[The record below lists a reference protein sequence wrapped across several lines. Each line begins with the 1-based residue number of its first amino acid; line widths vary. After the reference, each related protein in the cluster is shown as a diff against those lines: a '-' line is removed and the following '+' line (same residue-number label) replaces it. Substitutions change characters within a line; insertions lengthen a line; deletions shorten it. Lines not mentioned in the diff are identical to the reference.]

1 MSNAQSL
8 RRMAARLTGIQ
19 TIRPPGAPGAVIVM
33 ALLPQANRPMTFA
46 GCNLDATQA
55 FQACVGEAAEFLA
68 QSDPR
73 AATAMPVPDDA
84 ITVSEVSAA
93 QQPQQWLR
101 AMTFPEGRLVSLP
114 AASCCYL
121 PESAHLDISTG
132 CAAGRSIEEALLHAM
147 CEIIERDAARRWWG
161 GSHAARGIDASHPA
175 LMEAIAWLTHARR
188 AVCDRDVILLDIGG
202 DAVIPVI
209 AAASFLKNGKGFVL
223 ATAAHPDITR
233 AATGAVR
240 ELVQMEFGLLLAT
253 IKRDRAGPF
262 GLGQTDLRHLRRAET
277 VDPGFPALKSLA
289 PTVWCHDQPHAQ
301 TDPAVIARRLIDRGH
316 QVFAARLSS
325 DPFLP
330 VVRMLVTHMPI
341 AMRANTLTYN
351 DGLWNGVSATELY

>member
-1 MSNAQSL
+1 
-8 RRMAARLTGIQ
+8 MAARLAGIQ
-19 TIRPPGAPGAVIVM
+19 AIRPPAAPGAVIVM
-33 ALLPQANRPMTFA
+33 ALLPQASRPMTFA
-46 GCNLDATQA
+46 GCSLDSTQA

-73 AATAMPVPDDA
+73 AAIAMPSVPDDA

-93 QQPQQWLR
+93 QQSHRWLK
-101 AMTFPEGRLVSLP
+101 AVTFPEGRLVSLP

-132 CAAGRSIEEALLHAM
+132 CAAGRSLEEALLHAL

-161 GSHAARGIDASHPA
+161 GAHAARDIDASHPA
-175 LMEAIAWLTHARR
+175 RMEAMAWLSQARG

-223 ATAAHPDITR
+223 ATAAHPDIAR

-240 ELVQMEFGLLLAT
+240 ELVQMEFGLFLAT
-253 IKRDRAGPF
+253 MRRDRAGPS
-262 GLGQTDLRHLRRAET
+262 GLGQADLRHLRRAET
-277 VDPGFPALKSLA
+277 VDPGFTVLKSLA
-289 PTVWCHDQPHAQ
+289 PTVWCHDQPHTQ

-330 VVRMLVTHMPI
+330 VVRMLVTPMPI
-341 AMRANTLTYN
+341 AMRAKSLTYN
-351 DGLWNGVSATELY
+351 DRLWNGVSATELY